1 MVGDRPRYELH
12 FHASVQDAL
21 VSDDNNVRQI
31 FQSSLT
37 RATTGAVH
45 QLPPDLTDFT
55 GRQAERDRIMAWLR
69 EEEPSQENAVPISVV
84 TGIAGVGK
92 SALAIHVAHQL
103 QHDFPDAQL
112 YVNLRGTEG
121 QPIAPL
127 DVLATF
133 LQAWGVDEQSIPDSL
148 TQRCEL
154 YHSRL
159 AGKRVLVLLDDAH
172 NEEQVRPLLPTSST
186 CAVVVTTR
194 RSLAALA
201 RSKVLDLTEMAPT
214 NALELLQKQVGRER
228 IQAEPEAAKKI
239 TDLCYR
245 LPLAIRI
252 AGGTLQNQL
261 DWRLEDYAL
270 SLAKERRRQE
280 QLHSLNLAVRATLV
294 LSYQQLDARAAHLFR
309 LLGLLTGSKFLPS
322 VAVALLESDPASA
335 EESVNCLVKVQ
346 LLELATDER
355 YRLHDLLRL
364 FAKEQLAQ
372 EELAQ
377 ARQAA
382 RLRAGRWYLEIS
394 KMMNLAL
401 NPETRRQL
409 AQILSKSQARPLA
422 ATEQNLWLGALNWF
436 KLERT
441 NLLACADWAYQAEA
455 WDIVVGLAEN
465 LVNFFN
471 TCAARADW
479 ERTHVLA
486 LEATRQLGK
495 SSESNR
501 YVSRQGEAQTLTNLG
516 NLYSLQNN
524 WEKASECYEQSLG
537 LFSEL
542 EQRSGVAKALGNLAN
557 VYAQQGQS
565 EKASECYKQSL
576 VIFGELKDSYGEA
589 QTLANMGIFS
599 IKQNHE
605 EKAAVLWR
613 EALTKLPPDS
623 TKTKQV
629 AQWLES
635 IRPIAQEIQATSPR
649 PPQRRISYV
658 VVGLIIVVAIAFVVI
673 LLMH

>member
-12 FHASVQDAL
+12 FHACVQDAV
-21 VSDDNNVRQI
+21 VSDYNKVAQI
-31 FQSSLT
+31 FQGSLT
-37 RATTGAVH
+37 RPRTGALH
-45 QLPPDLTDFT
+45 QLPLELTDLT

-69 EEEPSQENAVPISVV
+69 EGEQRQEHAVPISAIA
-84 TGIAGVGK
+84 GIAGVGK
-92 SALAIHVAHQL
+92 SALTIHVAHQL

-121 QPIAPL
+121 QPVAPM

-133 LQAWGVDEQSIPDSL
+133 VQAWGVDARSIPDSL

-154 YHSRL
+154 YRSLL

-186 CAVVVTTR
+186 CAVIITSRTN
-194 RSLAALA
+194 LAALEG
-201 RSKVLDLTEMAPT
+201 SMVLDLTEMAPT
-214 NALELLQKQVGRER
+214 DALEMLQKQVGLER
-228 IQAEPEAAKKI
+228 IQAEQEAAKKI
-239 TDLCYR
+239 IDLCDR

-252 AGGTLQNQL
+252 AGGALQNKLNWQL
-261 DWRLEDYAL
+261 DDYAL

-280 QLHSLNLAVRATLV
+280 QLHLSNVAVRATLV
-294 LSYQQLDARAAHLFR
+294 LSYQELNTRAAHLFR

-322 VAVALLESDPASA
+322 VAIALLESDVAIA
-335 EESVNCLVKVQ
+335 EESVNCLVKMQ
-346 LLELATDER
+346 LLEPATDER
-355 YRLHDLLRL
+355 YRLHDLVRL

-382 RLRAGRWYLEIS
+382 RLRAGRWYLETS

-401 NPETRRQL
+401 HPETHRQL
-409 AQILSKSQARPLA
+409 AQIPIASQVRPLA

-441 NLLACADWAYQAEA
+441 NLLACVDWAYQAEA

-471 TCAARADW
+471 TYAARADW
-479 ERTHVLA
+479 ERTHALA
-486 LEATRQLGK
+486 LEATRKLGK

-537 LFSEL
+537 IFSEL
-542 EQRSGVAKALGNLAN
+542 EQRSGVAKAFGNLAN

-565 EKASECYKQSL
+565 GKASECYKQSL
-576 VIFGELKDSYGEA
+576 VIFGELKDSYGEG

-599 IKQNHE
+599 IQQNHE

-623 TKTKQV
+623 PKTKQV
-629 AQWLES
+629 AQWLKS

-658 VVGLIIVVAIAFVVI
+658 VVGLIIVIAIAFVVI
-673 LLMH
+673 LLMQ